1 MKSHKLITLAL
12 SLVIALFVAV
22 PASAQD
28 YVVKPKEVSPRK
40 MGKITEKEKKEL
52 VKDIKEA
59 PVKEAR
65 KESKKYEKDGYM
77 VFPGSMPMDKQLE
90 RIWMKQYQEN
100 ADGSAKYLFADGNGV
115 GKTQTAAEMQ
125 AMEAAKLQLAGQI
138 SNEVNQIIEGK
149 IANDQIDRE
158 KGNSLTKFVAGS
170 KNYIVQNLSYVKPAF
185 KIYRNVGKSDME
197 VAVKMYY
204 NVEEAMIAAE
214 KALEM
219 KVRQELEGEADELI
233 EEINTLFRK

>member
-1 MKSHKLITLAL
+1 MKFHKVITLAL
-12 SLVIALFVAV
+12 TMILAVMVAAPV
-22 PASAQD
+22 QAQ
-28 YVVKPKEVSPRK
+28 YV
-40 MGKITEKEKKEL
+40 MKEKKVSPKKMEKLTKKEKKAL
-52 VKDIKEA
+52 VKDIKEK
-59 PVKEAR
+59 PVQEAR
-65 KESKKYEKDGYM
+65 KEGKKLKKEGYT
-77 VFPGSMPMDKQLE
+77 VFPGSMPLDKQLE
-90 RIWMKQYQEN
+90 RVWMKQYQEN
-100 ADGSAKYLFADGNGV
+100 PDGSAKYLFADGNGV

-158 KGNSLTKFVAGS
+158 TGNSLTKFVAGS

-185 KIYRNVGKSDME
+185 KIYRNVGKKDME
-197 VAVKMYY
+197 VAVKMFY

-219 KVRQELEGEADELI
+219 KVRMELEDEADELI